1 MFNLRLFSARRIWM
15 IPVGQMV
22 CIDILANSP
31 IGPKRNNAHSPGAG
45 KRFVSPLSGAGFD
58 VPRPEITGGI
68 QA

>member
-1 MFNLRLFSARRIWM
+1 M